1 MASRDP
7 HNPALILAH
16 SLPIATP
23 PMVVEPSPNA
33 AVAQMD
39 KEKADQED
47 ATMTATCVDADV
59 QACVSVTLAT
69 L

>member
-47 ATMTATCVDADV
+47 ATMTATCVWMLTPKL
-59 QACVSVTLAT
+59 VSV
-69 L
+69 